1 MYVDFISMLQ
11 RFISTLISC
20 FEFHM
25 NATQLLSFD
34 FITAMP
40 GTRDA
45 RFGLKLDRIG
55 TKWAYLELFKI
66 SCLFILTHIS
76 ILISPILVA
85 FGAYVAQWED
95 SFDNPACYSAV
106 LR

>member
-1 MYVDFISMLQ
+1 MTGLDSNWIRLAP
-11 RFISTLISC
+11 
-20 FEFHM
+20 
-25 NATQLLSFD
+25 N
-34 FITAMP
+34 
-40 GTRDA
+40 GTN
-45 RFGLKLDRIG
+45 
-55 TKWAYLELFKI
+55 LELFKI